1 MSARVLL
8 VENSEVG
15 RAVHA
20 RGLRGAG
27 FEVEEARDFESAM
40 SALERQ
46 PHVVVAAVAVPTME
60 GFPLLRLLKADP
72 VQARIPVLI
81 LSGEGEAAS
90 RFWSEKSGAAAR
102 LDLEAP
108 ATELAAEVARL
119 AKLRPTEPQGS
130 RRSISPDH
138 RDSHL
143 LGRVA
148 GVAARLDGALLQATL
163 AAELLEAG
171 MGTGD
176 FHEACR
182 SVLEV
187 LGAVVDAR
195 FLGAAVGDVEL
206 VAAHVLL
213 PEPLPPDLLA
223 ELGTRLLASLG
234 LPSDVARNLGVS
246 GERGGEPVDLDLA
259 IWLELPLSRGKGSLV
274 LLPRDGVQFA
284 TSASSLVDGL
294 VRPLGVVLENAL
306 LAERLRELSVLD
318 GLTRLLNRRAI
329 FERLGEEI
337 ERARRYRQ
345 PLSLVLCDFDNFKR
359 INDRFGH
366 LVGDAV
372 LREGS
377 AVLRKSL
384 RTTDLLGRYGG
395 EEFLAVLPQVDL
407 EAARQAAERLR
418 RDVASHTL
426 SIAAD
431 PLQRITASFGVAALS
446 ELAGRTAADELVAI
460 ADRRLYEAKAAGR
473 DRVRP

>member
-1 MSARVLL
+1 MSTRVLL
-8 VENSEVG
+8 VEHSEVG
-15 RAVHA
+15 RAMHA
-20 RGLRGAG
+20 RALRGAG
-27 FEVEEARDFESAM
+27 FEVEEARDFETAM
-40 SALERQ
+40 AALDRRPQ
-46 PHVVVAAVAVPTME
+46 VVVAAVAVPTME

-90 RFWSEKSGAAAR
+90 RFWSAKSGAAAR

-108 ATELAAEVARL
+108 ASELAAEVARL
-119 AKLRPTEPQGS
+119 AALPAPEANPPAGGQPADR
-130 RRSISPDH
+130 
-138 RDSHL
+138 HL

-148 GVAARLDGALLQATL
+148 GVAARLDAALLQATL

-195 FLGAAVGDVEL
+195 FLGAAAGDAEL

-223 ELGTRLLASLG
+223 DLGRRLFASLG
-234 LPSDVARNLGVS
+234 LPPGVARDLGVS

-259 IWLELPLSRGKGSLV
+259 IWLELPLARGRGSLV
-274 LLPRDGVQFA
+274 LLPRDPGQFA

-329 FERLGEEI
+329 FERLTEEI
-337 ERARRYRQ
+337 ERARRYRM
-345 PLSLVLCDFDNFKR
+345 PLSVVLCDFDFFKR

-418 RDVASHTL
+418 RDMAAHTL
-426 SIAAD
+426 SVATT

>member
-1 MSARVLL
+1 MSTRVLL
-8 VENSEVG
+8 VEHSEVG

-20 RGLRGAG
+20 RALREAG
-27 FEVEEARDFESAM
+27 FEVEEARDFETAM
-40 SALERQ
+40 AALPRR

-90 RFWSEKSGAAAR
+90 RFWSAKSGAAAR

-108 ATELAAEVARL
+108 AAVLAAEVARL
-119 AKLRPTEPQGS
+119 AALRPLEPNPAAGAPS
-130 RRSISPDH
+130 SDP
-138 RDSHL
+138 HL

-148 GVAARLDGALLQATL
+148 GVAARLDAALLQATL

-195 FLGAAVGDVEL
+195 FLGAAAGDAEL

-223 ELGTRLLASLG
+223 ELGKRLFASLG
-234 LPSDVARNLGVS
+234 LPPGIARDLGVS

-259 IWLELPLSRGKGSLV
+259 VWLELPLARGRGSLV
-274 LLPRDGVQFA
+274 LLPRDPGQFA

-329 FERLGEEI
+329 FERLSEEI

-345 PLSLVLCDFDNFKR
+345 PLSVVLCDFDFFKR

-418 RDVASHTL
+418 RDMAAHPL
-426 SIAAD
+426 AIATV
-431 PLQRITASFGVAALS
+431 PQQKITASFGVAALS

>member
-1 MSARVLL
+1 MSTRVLL
-8 VENSEVG
+8 VEHSEVG
-15 RAVHA
+15 RAMHA
-20 RGLRGAG
+20 RALRGAG
-27 FEVEEARDFESAM
+27 FEVEEARDFETAM
-40 SALERQ
+40 AALERR

-90 RFWSEKSGAAAR
+90 RFWSAKSGAAAR

-108 ATELAAEVARL
+108 ASVLAAEVARL
-119 AKLRPTEPQGS
+119 AALPAQEIAPIAAGQPADR
-130 RRSISPDH
+130 
-138 RDSHL
+138 HL

-148 GVAARLDGALLQATL
+148 GVAARLDAALLQATL

-195 FLGAAVGDVEL
+195 FLGAAAGDAEL

-223 ELGTRLLASLG
+223 ELGRRLFASLG
-234 LPSDVARNLGVS
+234 LPAGVARDLGVS

-259 IWLELPLSRGKGSLV
+259 IWLELPLARGRGSLV
-274 LLPRDGVQFA
+274 LLPRDPGQFA

-329 FERLGEEI
+329 FERLSEEI

-345 PLSLVLCDFDNFKR
+345 PLSVVLCDFDFFKR

-418 RDVASHTL
+418 RDMAAHTL
-426 SIAAD
+426 SVATT

>member
-1 MSARVLL
+1 MTVRVLL
-8 VENSEVG
+8 VEHSEVG

-20 RGLRGAG
+20 RALRGAG
-27 FEVEEARDFESAM
+27 FEVEEARDFETAM
-40 SALERQ
+40 SALERRPQ
-46 PHVVVAAVAVPTME
+46 VVVAAVAVPTME

-72 VQARIPVLI
+72 AQARIPVLI

-90 RFWSEKSGAAAR
+90 RFWSAKSGAAAR

-108 ATELAAEVARL
+108 AAELAAEVARL
-119 AKLRPTEPQGS
+119 AVLGATDAGPATGGPRV
-130 RRSISPDH
+130 
-138 RDSHL
+138 DSHL
-143 LGRVA
+143 LTRVA
-148 GVAARLDGALLQATL
+148 GVAARLDAALLQATL

-171 MGTGD
+171 MATGD

-182 SVLEV
+182 SVLQV

-195 FLGAAVGDVEL
+195 FLGAAAGDAEL

-213 PEPLPPDLLA
+213 PEPLPPELLA
-223 ELGTRLLASLG
+223 ELGKRLFASLG
-234 LPSDVARNLGVS
+234 LPEGAARDLGVS
-246 GERGGEPVDLDLA
+246 GERGGEPVDIDLA
-259 IWLELPLSRGKGSLV
+259 VWLELPLARGRGSLV
-274 LLPRDGVQFA
+274 LLPRDPGQFA

-329 FERLGEEI
+329 FERLSEEI
-337 ERARRYRQ
+337 ERARRYRL
-345 PLSLVLCDFDNFKR
+345 PLSVVLCDFDYFKR

-418 RDVASHTL
+418 RDVAAHPL
-426 SIAAD
+426 SIATI
-431 PLQRITASFGVAALS
+431 PQQQITASFGVAALS
-446 ELAGRTAADELVAI
+446 ELGGRTATDELVAI

>member
-1 MSARVLL
+1 MSTRVLL
-8 VENSEVG
+8 VEHSEVG

-20 RGLRGAG
+20 RALRGAG
-27 FEVEEARDFESAM
+27 FEVEEARDFETAM
-40 SALERQ
+40 AALARR

-90 RFWSEKSGAAAR
+90 RFWSAKSGAAAR

-108 ATELAAEVARL
+108 AAVLAAEVTRL
-119 AKLRPTEPQGS
+119 AALRPPEPNPAAGAPS
-130 RRSISPDH
+130 SDA
-138 RDSHL
+138 HL
-143 LGRVA
+143 LSRVA
-148 GVAARLDGALLQATL
+148 GVAARLDAALLQATL

-195 FLGAAVGDVEL
+195 FLGAAAGDAEL

-223 ELGTRLLASLG
+223 ELGKRLFASLG
-234 LPSDVARNLGVS
+234 LPPGIARDLGVS

-259 IWLELPLSRGKGSLV
+259 VWLELPLARGRGSLV
-274 LLPRDGVQFA
+274 LLPRDPGQFA

-329 FERLGEEI
+329 FERLSEEI
-337 ERARRYRQ
+337 ERARRYRL
-345 PLSLVLCDFDNFKR
+345 PLSVVLCDFDFFKR

-418 RDVASHTL
+418 RDMAAHPL
-426 SIAAD
+426 AIATV
-431 PLQRITASFGVAALS
+431 PQQTITASFGVAALS

>member
-1 MSARVLL
+1 VSVRVLL
-8 VENSEVG
+8 VEHSEVG
-15 RAVHA
+15 RAMHA
-20 RGLRGAG
+20 RALRGAG
-27 FEVEEARDFESAM
+27 FEVEEARDFETAM
-40 SALERQ
+40 AALERRPQ
-46 PHVVVAAVAVPTME
+46 VVVAAVAVPTME

-72 VQARIPVLI
+72 AQARIPVLI

-90 RFWSEKSGAAAR
+90 RFWSAKSGAAAR

-108 ATELAAEVARL
+108 AGELAAEVARL
-119 AKLRPTEPQGS
+119 AALGATEAVPATGGP
-130 RRSISPDH
+130 RVDT
-138 RDSHL
+138 HL

-195 FLGAAVGDVEL
+195 FLGAAAGDAEL

-223 ELGTRLLASLG
+223 ELGKRLFSSLG
-234 LPSDVARNLGVS
+234 LPAGVARDLGVS
-246 GERGGEPVDLDLA
+246 GERGGDPVDLDLSV
-259 IWLELPLSRGKGSLV
+259 WLELPLARGRGSLV
-274 LLPRDGVQFA
+274 LLPRDPGQFA

-329 FERLGEEI
+329 FERLSEEI
-337 ERARRYRQ
+337 ERARRYRL
-345 PLSLVLCDFDNFKR
+345 PLSVVLCDFDYFKR

-407 EAARQAAERLR
+407 EAACQAAERLR
-418 RDVASHTL
+418 RDMAAHTL
-426 SIAAD
+426 SVATN

>member
-1 MSARVLL
+1 MSTRVLL
-8 VENSEVG
+8 VEHSEVG
-15 RAVHA
+15 RAMHA

-27 FEVEEARDFESAM
+27 FEVEEARDFETAM
-40 SALERQ
+40 AALERRPQ
-46 PHVVVAAVAVPTME
+46 VVVAAVAVPTME

-90 RFWSEKSGAAAR
+90 RFWSAKSGAAAR

-108 ATELAAEVARL
+108 AAELAAEVARL
-119 AKLRPTEPQGS
+119 AALPAQEIAPVAGGQPADR
-130 RRSISPDH
+130 
-138 RDSHL
+138 HL

-148 GVAARLDGALLQATL
+148 GVAARLDASLLQATL

-195 FLGAAVGDVEL
+195 FLGAAAGDAEL

-223 ELGTRLLASLG
+223 ELGKRLFASLG
-234 LPSDVARNLGVS
+234 LPAGVARDLGVS

-259 IWLELPLSRGKGSLV
+259 VWLELPLARGRGSLV
-274 LLPRDGVQFA
+274 LLPRDPGQFA

-329 FERLGEEI
+329 FERLSEEI

-345 PLSLVLCDFDNFKR
+345 PLSVVLCDFDFFKR

-372 LREGS
+372 LREG
-377 AVLRKSL
+377 AAALRKSL

-418 RDVASHTL
+418 RDLADHPL
-426 SIAAD
+426 EIATV
-431 PLQRITASFGVAALS
+431 PQQRITASFGVAALS
-446 ELAGRTAADELVAI
+446 ELAGRTVADELVGI

>member
-1 MSARVLL
+1 MRVRVLL
-8 VENSEVG
+8 VEHSEVG

-20 RGLRGAG
+20 RALRGAG
-27 FEVEEARDFESAM
+27 FEVEEARDFETAM
-40 SALERQ
+40 AALERRPQ
-46 PHVVVAAVAVPTME
+46 VVVAAVAVPTME

-90 RFWSEKSGAAAR
+90 RFWSAKSGAAAR
-102 LDLEAP
+102 LDLESP
-108 ATELAAEVARL
+108 ASVLAAEVARL
-119 AKLRPTEPQGS
+119 AALPRPEVSGADAP
-130 RRSISPDH
+130 RSDP
-138 RDSHL
+138 HL

-148 GVAARLDGALLQATL
+148 GVAARLDAALLQATL

-195 FLGAAVGDVEL
+195 FLGAAAGDAEL

-213 PEPLPPDLLA
+213 PEPLPSDLLA
-223 ELGTRLLASLG
+223 ELGKRLFASLG
-234 LPSDVARNLGVS
+234 LPAGVARDLGVS
-246 GERGGEPVDLDLA
+246 GERGGEPVDLDLSV
-259 IWLELPLSRGKGSLV
+259 WLELPLARGRGSLV
-274 LLPRDGVQFA
+274 LLPRDPGQFA

-329 FERLGEEI
+329 FERLSEEI
-337 ERARRYRQ
+337 ERARRYRL
-345 PLSLVLCDFDNFKR
+345 PLSVVLCDFDFFKR

-377 AVLRKSL
+377 AVLRRSL

-395 EEFLAVLPQVDL
+395 EEFLAILPQVDL

-418 RDVASHTL
+418 RDMAAHPL
-426 SIAAD
+426 AIATV
-431 PLQRITASFGVAALS
+431 PQQRITASFGVAALS

-473 DRVRP
+473 DQVRP

>member
-1 MSARVLL
+1 MSVRVLL
-8 VENSEVG
+8 VEHSEVG
-15 RAVHA
+15 RAMHA
-20 RGLRGAG
+20 RALRGAG
-27 FEVEEARDFESAM
+27 FEVEEARDFETAM
-40 SALERQ
+40 AALERRPQ
-46 PHVVVAAVAVPTME
+46 VVVAAVAVPTME

-72 VQARIPVLI
+72 AQARIPVLI

-90 RFWSEKSGAAAR
+90 RFWSAKSGAAAR

-108 ATELAAEVARL
+108 AGELAAEVARL
-119 AKLRPTEPQGS
+119 AALGATEAVPATGGP
-130 RRSISPDH
+130 RVDT
-138 RDSHL
+138 HL

-195 FLGAAVGDVEL
+195 FLGAAAGDAEL

-223 ELGTRLLASLG
+223 ELGKRLFSSLG
-234 LPSDVARNLGVS
+234 LPAGVARDLGVS
-246 GERGGEPVDLDLA
+246 GERGGDPVDLDLSV
-259 IWLELPLSRGKGSLV
+259 WLELPLARGRGSLV
-274 LLPRDGVQFA
+274 LLPRDPGQFA

-329 FERLGEEI
+329 FERLSEEI
-337 ERARRYRQ
+337 ERARRYRL
-345 PLSLVLCDFDNFKR
+345 PLSVVLCDFDYFKR

-407 EAARQAAERLR
+407 EAACQAAERLR
-418 RDVASHTL
+418 RDMAAHTL
-426 SIAAD
+426 SVATN

>member
-1 MSARVLL
+1 MSVRVLL
-8 VENSEVG
+8 VEQSEVA
-15 RAVHA
+15 RALHA
-20 RGLRGAG
+20 RTLRGAG
-27 FEVEEARDFESAM
+27 FEVDEARDFETAM
-40 SALERQ
+40 TALERR
-46 PHVVVAAVAVPTME
+46 PDVVVVAVAVPTME

-72 VQARIPVLI
+72 AQARIPVLI

-90 RFWSEKSGAAAR
+90 RFWSVKSGALAR
-102 LDLEAP
+102 LDLEAS
-108 ATELAAEVARL
+108 AADLVAEVARL
-119 AKLRPTEPQGS
+119 AATPVPAEAIPAALRGAVEP
-130 RRSISPDH
+130 
-138 RDSHL
+138 HL

-148 GVAARLDGALLQATL
+148 GVAARLDAALLQATL

-187 LGAVVDAR
+187 LGAVVDVR
-195 FLGAAVGDVEL
+195 FLGAAAGDEEL

-223 ELGTRLLASLG
+223 ELGRRLFASLE
-234 LPSDVARNLGVS
+234 LPAGVARDLGVS
-246 GERGGEPVDLDLA
+246 GERGGAPVDLDVA
-259 IWLELPLSRGKGSLV
+259 VWLELPLARGRGSLV
-274 LLPRDGVQFA
+274 LLPRDPGQFT
-284 TSASSLVDGL
+284 TSASALVDGL

-318 GLTRLLNRRAI
+318 GLTRLFNRRAI
-329 FERLGEEI
+329 FERLSEEI

-345 PLSLVLCDFDNFKR
+345 PLSIVICDLDHFKR
-359 INDRFGH
+359 VNDRFGH

-377 AVLRKSL
+377 AVLRRSL

-418 RDVASHTL
+418 RDLAAHPL
-426 SIAAD
+426 EIAD
-431 PLQRITASFGVAALS
+431 MPEQRITASFGVAALS
-446 ELAGRTAADELVAI
+446 ELGAKPAADELVAV

>member
-8 VENSEVG
+8 VEHSEVG
-15 RAVHA
+15 RAMHA
-20 RGLRGAG
+20 RTLREAG
-27 FEVEEARDFESAM
+27 FEVEEARDFETAM
-40 SALERQ
+40 SALERRPQ
-46 PHVVVAAVAVPTME
+46 VVVAAVAVPTME

-72 VQARIPVLI
+72 MQARIPVLI

-90 RFWSEKSGAAAR
+90 RFWSAKSGAAAR
-102 LDLEAP
+102 LDLEAS
-108 ATELAAEVARL
+108 AGELATEVARL
-119 AKLRPTEPQGS
+119 AALSAPETNPASGAPTG
-130 RRSISPDH
+130 
-138 RDSHL
+138 DSHL

-148 GVAARLDGALLQATL
+148 GVAARLDAALLQATL

-182 SVLEV
+182 AVLEV

-195 FLGAAVGDVEL
+195 FLGAAAGDAEL

-223 ELGTRLLASLG
+223 ELGKRLFASLG
-234 LPSDVARNLGVS
+234 LPASVARDLGVS

-259 IWLELPLSRGKGSLV
+259 VWLELPLARGRGSLV
-274 LLPRDGVQFA
+274 LLPRDPGQFA

-329 FERLGEEI
+329 FERLSEEI
-337 ERARRYRQ
+337 ERARRYRL
-345 PLSLVLCDFDNFKR
+345 PLSVVLCDFDHFKR

-407 EAARQAAERLR
+407 EAACQAAERLR
-418 RDVASHTL
+418 RD
-426 SIAAD
+426 IAVY
-431 PLQRITASFGVAALS
+431 PLAIATSPQQRITASFGVAALS
-446 ELAGRTAADELVAI
+446 ELAGRTAADELVGI

>member
-1 MSARVLL
+1 MSVRVLL
-8 VENSEVG
+8 VEQSEVA
-15 RAVHA
+15 RALHA
-20 RGLRGAG
+20 RALRAAG
-27 FEVEEARDFESAM
+27 FELEEARDFETAM
-40 SALERQ
+40 AALDRR
-46 PHVVVAAVAVPTME
+46 PDVVVVAVAVPTME

-72 VQARIPVLI
+72 AQARIPVLI

-90 RFWSEKSGAAAR
+90 RFWSAKSGALAR
-102 LDLEAP
+102 LDLEAS
-108 ATELAAEVARL
+108 AAELIAEVARL
-119 AKLRPTEPQGS
+119 ASTPVPAEATPAARGGAVRP
-130 RRSISPDH
+130 
-138 RDSHL
+138 HL

-148 GVAARLDGALLQATL
+148 GVAARLDAALLLATL
-163 AAELLEAG
+163 AAELLVAG

-187 LGAVVDAR
+187 LGAVVDVR
-195 FLGAAVGDVEL
+195 FLGAAAGDEEL

-223 ELGTRLLASLG
+223 ELGRRLFASLE
-234 LPSDVARNLGVS
+234 LPAGVARDLGVS
-246 GERGGEPVDLDLA
+246 GERGGSPVDLDVA
-259 IWLELPLSRGKGSLV
+259 VWLELPLARGRGSLV
-274 LLPRDGVQFA
+274 LLPRDPGQFA
-284 TSASSLVDGL
+284 TSASGLVDGL

-318 GLTRLLNRRAI
+318 GLTRLYNRRAI
-329 FERLGEEI
+329 FERLSEEI

-345 PLSLVLCDFDNFKR
+345 PLSIVICDLDHFKR

-377 AVLRKSL
+377 AVLRRSL

-418 RDVASHTL
+418 RDLAGHPL
-426 SIAAD
+426 EIAD
-431 PLQRITASFGVAALS
+431 MPEQRITASFGVAALS
-446 ELAGRTAADELVAI
+446 ELGGKPATDELVAI

>member
-1 MSARVLL
+1 MTLRVLL

-20 RGLRGAG
+20 RALRGAG
-27 FEVEEARDFESAM
+27 FDVEEARDFETAM
-40 SALERQ
+40 SALERR

-90 RFWSEKSGAAAR
+90 RFWSAKSGAAAR

-108 ATELAAEVARL
+108 GSELAAEVARL
-119 AKLRPTEPQGS
+119 AAFAANEATPAAGERSTEP
-130 RRSISPDH
+130 
-138 RDSHL
+138 HL

-148 GVAARLDGALLQATL
+148 GVAARLDAALLQSTL

-182 SVLEV
+182 SVLQV

-195 FLGAAVGDVEL
+195 FLGAAAGDPEL

-213 PEPLPPDLLA
+213 PEPLPSDLLA
-223 ELGTRLLASLG
+223 ELGRRLFASLG
-234 LPSDVARNLGVS
+234 LPIGVARDLGVS
-246 GERGGEPVDLDLA
+246 GERGGKPVDLDLA
-259 IWLELPLSRGKGSLV
+259 VWLELPLARGRGSLV
-274 LLPRDGVQFA
+274 LLPRDPGQFA

-306 LAERLRELSVLD
+306 LGERLRELSVLD

-329 FERLGEEI
+329 FDRLSEEI

-345 PLSLVLCDFDNFKR
+345 PLSVVLCDFDYFKR

-418 RDVASHTL
+418 RDM
-426 SIAAD
+426 AAY
-431 PLQRITASFGVAALS
+431 PLEIPGSPPQRITASFGVAALS
-446 ELAGRTAADELVAI
+446 ELAGRTVADELVAI
-460 ADRRLYEAKAAGR
+460 ADRRLYEAKDAGR